1 MKRNATNGKS
11 GIENNC
17 NDHDDK
23 KKDVDKSTT
32 TNAQNDEKS
41 VKSSTLTIT
50 KEPIRRVQ
58 SANEVVQTDNA
69 NPASSSA
76 AANAS
81 DIDDFLARARAMGLN
96 LSRQDYERARAGVS
110 AFLRAER
117 VANPVSSTNSSAS
130 PKTNEVQKTAAKSA
144 GKSSPTAEP
153 HLTPAASTSR
163 KAPTSNS
170 FNRSV
175 STGGQPTLSFFTAV
189 LPTQDPNAKSRP
201 RLDDISNLEERRRRR
216 EKRRRLREKSEREA
230 NDADCEFGS
239 HGRRKKAT
247 SEPIEDS
254 PSTGVGAYDSPVL
267 SGDQS
272 PRSRALRSKISS
284 LDMKTFLSVGLGI
297 LGQSSTGMAL
307 SQSADEQPLTLQEKL
322 QSPELSKLTKKA
334 HIDETGRLIL
344 LPSPIKEKECRSSS
358 NEEVITSIS
367 GLDDMSANAG
377 GETDDSGICVHND
390 AISHQNKKPT
400 GPNPSSPR
408 RRRLSSFDSLSNH
421 NDLNESMDNL
431 SFLDRIMAQK
441 KSPLRLRKEAKARER
456 KERLVA
462 ANNDLI
468 VMTAVT
474 KPAPVPA
481 SSTIMPAPLTAA
493 SATSSQSTVSSSQS
507 SSAGNDG
514 KSVRWA
520 SDFHLSP
527 RKRMTTKEMYDFEF
541 YGIAPTQ
548 AHSHNISSWDNGEA
562 EALRRLQNTAMN
574 EEMDEF
580 GHGHTRMRS
589 QMNSTMFGSPLA
601 TRTSQNIVPNS
612 PGMLSLAFH
621 DSAVQ
626 SAALLAKR
634 GLLFGSTTPGGSSS
648 MIVTPPVPS
657 PNEVAGHDLHNVFS
671 QGPTLAQSPA
681 RKGLIETETPPRLV
695 RAKTLAAP
703 ISLAQSVF
711 GKEDRSNTL
720 NKEPSPQ
727 RMNLIRSHSS
737 SAIQDRMIQKQNAE
751 ANKENQASQVK
762 KKLPT
767 GWASHSPG
775 GRLDTISPAAIF
787 GFGQE
792 QLSQTRKNQLQS
804 QQNVRVLQD
813 SQKHNTQKQQQ
824 QSQQQQQQRTRME
837 SSGSISDSGRMS
849 GQYSTSD
856 IEGDDEHDLSPTVQ
870 MHGKRAQANAAAL
883 AARMK
888 NRSNGSGH
896 DRNSSLSASSAYDD
910 SPLVLDTRSNKAT
923 VIARPSSGTSLA
935 RALDLPNRA
944 ERNKIDSSEHIRNGN
959 SLTMEWDKADGS
971 RVVKLVSDELQA
983 ALDSG
988 SLPAEPPARFY
999 KLPVGW
1005 GQSKNKPQSVSY
1017 AGMIGQAILS
1027 SSDSRLSLNE
1037 IYNWI
1042 ATVFPFFER
1051 GDRGWQNSIRHNL
1064 SLNKSFEKVER
1075 AANVPGKGGWW
1086 AIKHGHEDRFRNG
1099 TYYAPGTVK
1108 AAKDNAL
1115 KTPKTTMT
1123 GLPSSGNADDENE
1136 LSSQKGKNVNKA
1148 ARRKRVE
1155 SDRSEGSGLTE
1166 GSDSDVALSSIQKKK
1181 SNKESR
1187 KRLKKGSRTSSM
1199 NEEIVVQD
1207 GQKGGSSERAIPV
1220 TLLKPNQDST
1230 TNRYSPS
1237 PKQYNTIT
1245 PSRPYQPRMM
1255 GTSSSDIGSV
1265 YASSVMAGMPVL
1277 TDASSPPSS
1286 PNHAMPPPPG
1296 GIRGAA
1302 STQSAQKQ
1310 KEALMQQY
1318 HQQGVQMGYSLPSG
1332 NMYSHHYMP
1341 TSPLAHMRGSSNNGS
1356 AIGNMSQLAT
1366 STNQGNGRFSS
1377 SSNVDSPLR
1386 HSATNNSS
1394 NNLLDASTSRLIVNS
1409 PPVSNVR
1416 DTTDVEDNSHE
1427 ENNKN
1432 EKYMLSTNSVSN
1444 PQHSPARF
1452 INHSPLRGSPL
1463 RPGGALNQ
1471 HSNANMTNSL
1481 LSPAGMHLQMATN
1494 GNNGNL
1500 AVASTPM
1507 MQRWG
1512 MTSPMSSRLFSPA
1525 GYLTPNTHN
1534 HLTGNGASN
1543 NTPGLEDP
1551 FDYSGSLQHELD
1563 MASEL
1568 HHLTST
1574 IQGDP
1579 SPAKG
1584 FDHNVFVNRT
1594 QFHPQQQHAG
1604 HNASLTQDMND
1615 ANSQFQ
1621 FI

>member
-1 MKRNATNGKS
+1 MKRNATTGKGGTENDGGENDGKKRNVDTNAINEERS
-11 GIENNC
+11 G
-17 NDHDDK
+17 K
-23 KKDVDKSTT
+23 KSTLS
-32 TNAQNDEKS
+32 A
-41 VKSSTLTIT
+41 T

-58 SANEVVQTDNA
+58 SANEVVNTENA
-69 NPASSSA
+69 NTASTSA
-76 AANAS
+76 SVIAN

-117 VANPVSSTNSSAS
+117 VANPGSSTSAS
-130 PKTNEVQKTAAKSA
+130 DSPKSNEAQKSA
-144 GKSSPTAEP
+144 SKSIAKSSPAIET
-153 HLTPAASTSR
+153 HTTTTASTSR
-163 KAPTSNS
+163 KVPTTNG

-254 PSTGVGAYDSPVL
+254 PSTGVGGYDSPIL

-284 LDMKTFLSVGLGI
+284 LDMKTFLSIGLGI
-297 LGQSSTGMAL
+297 LGQGSTGMAL
-307 SQSADEQPLTLQEKL
+307 SQNADENLKSSHLTLQEKL
-322 QSPELSKLTKKA
+322 QSPELSKLTRKA
-334 HIDETGRLIL
+334 HVDETGRLIL
-344 LPSPIKEKECRSSS
+344 LPSPVKENGS
-358 NEEVITSIS
+358 NEDVVTSIS
-367 GLDDMSANAG
+367 GLDDISANAG
-377 GETDDSGICVHND
+377 GETDDSGICVNND
-390 AISHQNKKPT
+390 AISHQTKKPS
-400 GPNPSSPR
+400 GPSPGSPR

-456 KERLVA
+456 KERLLA

-468 VMTAVT
+468 VMTAMS

-493 SATSSQSTVSSSQS
+493 SAASSQSTASSSQS
-507 SSAGNDG
+507 SSAGIDG

-527 RKRMTTKEMYDFEF
+527 RKRTTTKEIYDYEF

-548 AHSHNISSWDNGEA
+548 AHSHSISSWDNGEA
-562 EALRRLQNTAMN
+562 EALRRLQNSSMN
-574 EEMDEF
+574 EEIDEF
-580 GHGHTRMRS
+580 GQGHARMRS
-589 QMNSTMFGSPLA
+589 QMNSTMFGSPVA
-601 TRTSQNIVPNS
+601 MRTSQSIVPHS

-634 GLLFGSTTPGGSSS
+634 GLLFGATTPGGSSS

-657 PNEVAGHDLHNVFS
+657 PHEGVGNDLHNIFS

-681 RKGLIETETPPRLV
+681 RKGLIDTETPPRLV

-711 GKEDRSNTL
+711 GKDDRPNTIS
-720 NKEPSPQ
+720 KDPSPQ
-727 RMNLIRSHSS
+727 RMSLMRAHSS
-737 SAIQDRMIQKQNAE
+737 SAIQDRMVQRQNVE
-751 ANKENQASQVK
+751 ANKENQGSQVK
-762 KKLPT
+762 KKVPT

-792 QLSQTRKNQLQS
+792 RLSQTGKNQVQS
-804 QQNVRVLQD
+804 QNVRVLQD
-813 SQKHNTQKQQQ
+813 SQKHN
-824 QSQQQQQQRTRME
+824 SQQAHQQQRARME

-888 NRSNGSGH
+888 KRANESGH

-910 SPLVLDTRSNKAT
+910 SPLVLDTRSSKAT

-944 ERNKIDSSEHIRNGN
+944 DRSKADATEYARNGN
-959 SLTMEWDKADGS
+959 SMTMEWDKPDGS

-983 ALDSG
+983 ALESG

-999 KLPVGW
+999 KLPAGW

-1099 TYYAPGTVK
+1099 NYYAPGTVK

-1123 GLPSSGNADDENE
+1123 ALPSSGNADDENE
-1136 LSSQKGKNVNKA
+1136 SSSQKAKNTNKA
-1148 ARRKRVE
+1148 TRRKRVE
-1155 SDRSEGSGLTE
+1155 SERSEGSGLTE
-1166 GSDSDVALSSIQKKK
+1166 GSDSDIALSSIQVKK
-1181 SNKESR
+1181 SSKESH
-1187 KRLKKGSRTSSM
+1187 KRLKKGSRTSSV
-1199 NEEIVVQD
+1199 NEQSVGQD
-1207 GQKGGSSERAIPV
+1207 GQQGGSGGMGERAIPV

-1230 TNRYSPS
+1230 SSRYSPS

-1286 PNHAMPPPPG
+1286 PNHTMPPPPG

-1302 STQSAQKQ
+1302 SSQSAQKQ

-1318 HQQGVQMGYSLPSG
+1318 HQQGVQMGYGLPSG

-1341 TSPLAHMRGSSNNGS
+1341 ASPLAHMRGNSNNGTTM
-1356 AIGNMSQLAT
+1356 GQLAT
-1366 STNQGNGRFSS
+1366 SANQSNSRFG
-1377 SSNVDSPLR
+1377 SNVDSPLR
-1386 HSATNNSS
+1386 HSASSNTS
-1394 NNLLDASTSRLIVNS
+1394 NNLLDASASRLIVNS

-1416 DTTDVEDNSHE
+1416 DTTDSEDTSQE
-1427 ENNKN
+1427 NKN
-1432 EKYMLSTNSVSN
+1432 DKFMLSTNSVSN

-1463 RPGGALNQ
+1463 RPGGAVHQ
-1471 HSNANMTNSL
+1471 QSNGSMSNSL

-1512 MTSPMSSRLFSPA
+1512 MTSPVSSRLFSPA
-1525 GYLTPNTHN
+1525 GYLTPNTHG

-1551 FDYSGSLQHELD
+1551 FDYTGSLQHELD

-1579 SPAKG
+1579 SPVKG
-1584 FDHNVFVNRT
+1584 FDHNSFMNRT
-1594 QFHPQQQHAG
+1594 QFHQQQQNG
-1604 HNASLTQDMND
+1604 TLTNSVQQDMNGSN
-1615 ANSQFQ
+1615 AQFH
-1621 FI
+1621 FV

>member
-11 GIENNC
+11 GTENNGG
-17 NDHDDK
+17 DHDGK
-23 KKDVDKSTT
+23 KRDVDLSTT
-32 TNAQNDEKS
+32 SNPANDEKS
-41 VKSSTLTIT
+41 SKKSTMNAN
-50 KEPIRRVQ
+50 KEQIRRVQ
-58 SANEVVQTDNA
+58 SANEVVHTDNA
-69 NPASSSA
+69 NMASTSA
-76 AANAS
+76 SANAS
-81 DIDDFLARARAMGLN
+81 DVDDFLARARAMGLN

-117 VANPVSSTNSSAS
+117 VANPASSTNASDS
-130 PKTNEVQKTAAKSA
+130 PKPNEVPKNAPKAA
-144 GKSSPTAEP
+144 GRSSPADEAHP
-153 HLTPAASTSR
+153 IPAASTSH
-163 KAPTSNS
+163 KAPTSSN

-216 EKRRRLREKSEREA
+216 EKRRRMREKSEREA

-254 PSTGVGAYDSPVL
+254 PSTGIGAYDSPVM

-307 SQSADEQPLTLQEKL
+307 SQNTDEQAQSVKSAHSSLQEKL
-322 QSPELSKLTKKA
+322 QSPELSKLTRKA

-344 LPSPIKEKECRSSS
+344 LPSPVKENPSGS
-358 NEEVITSIS
+358 NEEVVTCIS
-367 GLDDMSANAG
+367 GLDDMSVNAG
-377 GETDDSGICVHND
+377 GETDDSGVCVRNE
-390 AISHQNKKPT
+390 AISHQSKKPN
-400 GPNPSSPR
+400 GSNPSSPR
-408 RRRLSSFDSLSNH
+408 RRRLSSFDSLSNN
-421 NDLNESMDNL
+421 NDLNDGMDNL

-456 KERLVA
+456 KERLLA

-493 SATSSQSTVSSSQS
+493 SAASSQSTASSSQS

-527 RKRMTTKEMYDFEF
+527 RKRMTTKEMYDYEF
-541 YGIAPTQ
+541 YGIAPAQ
-548 AHSHNISSWDNGEA
+548 AHSHGIASWDSGEA
-562 EALRRLQNTAMN
+562 EALRRLQNSSMN
-574 EEMDEF
+574 DEIDEF
-580 GHGHTRMRS
+580 GHSHARMRS
-589 QMNSTMFGSPLA
+589 QMNSTMFGSPVA
-601 TRTSQNIVPNS
+601 VRTNQTIVPHS

-634 GLLFGSTTPGGSSS
+634 GLLFGATTPGGSSS

-657 PNEVAGHDLHNVFS
+657 PHEGIGQDLQNVFS

-681 RKGLIETETPPRLV
+681 RKGLIDTETPPRLV

-711 GKEDRSNTL
+711 GKDDRSNTV
-720 NKEPSPQ
+720 NKDPSPQ
-727 RMNLIRSHSS
+727 RMGLMRAHSS
-737 SAIQDRMIQKQNAE
+737 SAIQDRTVQKQNAE
-751 ANKENQASQVK
+751 ANKENQGSQVK
-762 KKLPT
+762 KKVPT

-792 QLSQTRKNQLQS
+792 QLSQSRKNQSQS
-804 QQNVRVLQD
+804 QQNVRVLQN
-813 SQKHNTQKQQQ
+813 SQKHNTQP
-824 QSQQQQQQRTRME
+824 QRTRME

-870 MHGKRAQANAAAL
+870 MHGKRAQSNAAAL

-888 NRSNGSGH
+888 NRANGSGH

-910 SPLVLDTRSNKAT
+910 SPLVLDTRSSKAT
-923 VIARPSSGTSLA
+923 VIARPTTGTSLA
-935 RALDLPNRA
+935 RALDLPNRVERSKMDSA
-944 ERNKIDSSEHIRNGN
+944 EHVRNGN
-959 SLTMEWDKADGS
+959 SITMEWDKADGS

-988 SLPAEPPARFY
+988 SLPVEPPARFY
-999 KLPVGW
+999 KLPAGW

-1099 TYYAPGTVK
+1099 NYYAPGTVK

-1115 KTPKTTMT
+1115 KTPKTTMSV
-1123 GLPSSGNADDENE
+1123 LPSSGHADDENE
-1136 LSSQKGKNVNKA
+1136 SSSQKGKNTNKA

-1155 SDRSEGSGLTE
+1155 SERSEGSGLTE
-1166 GSDSDVALSSIQKKK
+1166 GSDSDVALSIQVKK
-1181 SNKESR
+1181 SSKESR

-1199 NEEIVVQD
+1199 NEEDVRGGQND
-1207 GQKGGSSERAIPV
+1207 GSGGMSERAIPV
-1220 TLLKPNQDST
+1220 TLLKPSQDSGS
-1230 TNRYSPS
+1230 NVYSPS

-1341 TSPLAHMRGSSNNGS
+1341 ASPLAHMRGSSNNGNVM
-1356 AIGNMSQLAT
+1356 GQLN
-1366 STNQGNGRFSS
+1366 SSSNQGNGRF

-1386 HSATNNSS
+1386 HSTSTNTS
-1394 NNLLDASTSRLIVNS
+1394 NNLLDASASRLIVNS

-1416 DTTDVEDNSHE
+1416 DTTDMEDNSQE
-1427 ENNKN
+1427 GKN
-1432 EKYMLSTNSVSN
+1432 EKNSLSTNSVSN

-1471 HSNANMTNSL
+1471 QSNGNMSNSL

-1494 GNNGNL
+1494 GSNGNL

-1512 MTSPMSSRLFSPA
+1512 MTSPISSRLFSPA

-1574 IQGDP
+1574 IQGEP
-1579 SPAKG
+1579 SPVKG
-1584 FDHNVFVNRT
+1584 FDHNAYMNRT
-1594 QFHPQQQHAG
+1594 QFHPQQQNGLMSHSG
-1604 HNASLTQDMND
+1604 HNTSLAQDMNG

-1621 FI
+1621 FM